1 MEFSSFTTLVRE
13 EVEKRAGE
21 QYTVRINDVR
31 KNNGVILSGLTMM
44 EADSNISPTIYLNHY
59 YEDYEDGRTTLTN
72 VVNDVM
78 DHYNRNK
85 VNRSVDMRQFL
96 NYESVKKGIVYKL
109 VNTAKNKEL
118 LEDVPHMEFLDLS
131 VVFQYLIQNEH
142 FGTAS
147 ILIHNAH
154 MKLWDISVEELY
166 QVADANTQ
174 KLQGYEL
181 RSMIDAI
188 RDLLEMD
195 TEGEVAD
202 IEYMEE
208 HADNVPMYV
217 LSNKN
222 KVGGASCIL
231 YDGLLADFATAIGGN
246 FYVIPSSIHEVL
258 LLPADNK
265 DEQEEIKAMIKEIN
279 DTQVRTEEILSD
291 SLYFFDKEEGQLLRL

>member
-31 KNNGVILSGLTMM
+31 KNNGVVLSGLTMM
-44 EADSNISPTIYLNHY
+44 EDDSNISPTIYLNHY

-118 LEDVPHMEFLDLS
+118 LEDVPHVEFLDLS

-154 MKLWDISVEELY
+154 LKLWDVSVEELY

-174 KLQGYEL
+174 NLQGYEL

-195 TEGEVAD
+195 TIGEVAD

-222 KVGGASCIL
+222 RVGGASCIL
-231 YDGLLADFATAIGGN
+231 YDGLLADFATAIGGS

-258 LLPADNK
+258 LLPADSR
-265 DEQEEIKAMIKEIN
+265 DEQDEIKAMIKEIN

>member
-31 KNNGVILSGLTMM
+31 KNNGVVLSGLTMM
-44 EADSNISPTIYLNHY
+44 EDDSNISPTIYLNHY
-59 YEDYEDGRTTLTN
+59 YEDFEDGRTTLTN

-118 LEDVPHMEFLDLS
+118 LEDVPHVEFLDLS

-154 MKLWDISVEELY
+154 LKLWDVSVEELY

-174 KLQGYEL
+174 NLQGYEL

-195 TEGEVAD
+195 TIGEAAD

-222 KVGGASCIL
+222 RVGGASCIL
-231 YDGLLADFATAIGGN
+231 YDGLLADFATAIGGS

-258 LLPADNK
+258 LLPADSR
-265 DEQEEIKAMIKEIN
+265 DEQDEIKAMIKEIN

>member
-1 MEFSSFTTLVRE
+1 MEFTSFTTLVRE

-21 QYTVRINDVR
+21 NYTVRINDVR
-31 KNNGVILSGLTMM
+31 KNNGVVLSGLTMM
-44 EADSNISPTIYLNHY
+44 EDDSNISPTIYLNHY

-118 LEDVPHMEFLDLS
+118 LEDVPHVEFLDLS

-154 MKLWDISVEELY
+154 LKLWDISVEELY

-181 RSMIDAI
+181 RSMMDAI
-188 RDLLEMD
+188 RDLMEID
-195 TEGEVAD
+195 AIGEVAD

-231 YDGLLADFATAIGGN
+231 YDGLLADFATAIGGS

-258 LLPADNK
+258 LLPADKK

>member
-44 EADSNISPTIYLNHY
+44 EDDSNISPTIYLNHY

-195 TEGEVAD
+195 TTGEVAD

-231 YDGLLADFATAIGGN
+231 YEGLLADFATAIGGN

>member
-31 KNNGVILSGLTMM
+31 KNNGVVLSGLTMM
-44 EADSNISPTIYLNHY
+44 EDDSNISPTIYLNHY
-59 YEDYEDGRTTLTN
+59 YEDFEDGRTTLTN

-118 LEDVPHMEFLDLS
+118 LEDVPHVEFLDLS

-154 MKLWDISVEELY
+154 LKLWDVSVEELY

-174 KLQGYEL
+174 NLQGYEL

-195 TEGEVAD
+195 TIGEAAD

-222 KVGGASCIL
+222 RVGGASCIL
-231 YDGLLADFATAIGGN
+231 YDGLLADFATAIGGS

-258 LLPADNK
+258 LLPADSK

>member
-31 KNNGVILSGLTMM
+31 KNNGVVLSGLTMM
-44 EADSNISPTIYLNHY
+44 EDDSNISPTIYLNHY

-118 LEDVPHMEFLDLS
+118 LEDVPHVEFLDLS

-147 ILIHNAH
+147 ILNHNAH
-154 MKLWDISVEELY
+154 LKLWDVSVEELY

-174 KLQGYEL
+174 NLQGYEL

-195 TEGEVAD
+195 TIGEAAD

-222 KVGGASCIL
+222 RVGGASCIL
-231 YDGLLADFATAIGGN
+231 YDGLLADFATAIGGS

-258 LLPADNK
+258 LLPADSR
-265 DEQEEIKAMIKEIN
+265 DEQDEIKAMIKEIN

>member
-31 KNNGVILSGLTMM
+31 KNNGVVLSGLTMM
-44 EADSNISPTIYLNHY
+44 EDDSNISPTIYLNHY

-118 LEDVPHMEFLDLS
+118 LEDVPHVEFLDLS

-154 MKLWDISVEELY
+154 LKLWDVSVEELY

-174 KLQGYEL
+174 NLQGYEL

-195 TEGEVAD
+195 TIGEAAD

-222 KVGGASCIL
+222 RVGGASCIL
-231 YDGLLADFATAIGGN
+231 YDGLLADFATAIGGS

-258 LLPADNK
+258 LLPADSR
-265 DEQEEIKAMIKEIN
+265 DEQDEIKAMIKEIN

>member
-13 EVEKRAGE
+13 EVEKRTGD

-31 KNNGVILSGLTMM
+31 KNNGVVLSGLTMM
-44 EADSNISPTIYLNHY
+44 DNDSNISPTIYLNHY

-118 LEDVPHMEFLDLS
+118 LEDVPHVEFLDLS

-154 MKLWDISVEELY
+154 LKLWDVSVEDLY

-174 KLQGYEL
+174 RLQGYEL

-195 TEGEVAD
+195 AIGEAAD

-208 HADNVPMYV
+208 HADNLPMYV

-222 KVGGASCIL
+222 RVGGASCIL
-231 YDGLLADFATAIGGN
+231 YDGLLADFATAIGGS

>member
-1 MEFSSFTTLVRE
+1 
-13 EVEKRAGE
+13 
-21 QYTVRINDVR
+21 
-31 KNNGVILSGLTMM
+31 
-44 EADSNISPTIYLNHY
+44 
-59 YEDYEDGRTTLTN
+59 
-72 VVNDVM
+72 
-78 DHYNRNK
+78 
-85 VNRSVDMRQFL
+85 MRQFL

-188 RDLLEMD
+188 RDLLAMD
-195 TEGEVAD
+195 TTGEVAD

>member
-44 EADSNISPTIYLNHY
+44 EDDSNISPTIYLNHY

-231 YDGLLADFATAIGGN
+231 YEGLLADFATAIGGN